1 MTRWLQAAK
10 QATDAGT
17 ELTKPTEPQA
27 RPVLSVKSVL
37 SERGTLD
44 LAPPARADEPDAA
57 TFRHGQAPNGWPVTW
72 TGRIV
77 SLAAW
82 RDLTAWERD
91 GPDGRHWNGFT
102 RQWEPPGGG
111 TE

>member
-37 SERGTLD
+37 SEGGTLD
-44 LAPPARADEPDAA
+44 PAPPARAEDLNRD
-57 TFRHGQAPNGWPVTW
+57 TFRHGQAPNGWPGTW
-72 TGRIV
+72 MGRIV
-77 SLAAW
+77 SLAAG
-82 RDLTAWERD
+82 RDRTAWERD
-91 GPDGRHWNGFT
+91 GPNGRMWNGVT
-102 RQWEPPGGG
+102 QRWEDP
-111 TE
+111 

>member
-37 SERGTLD
+37 SEGGTLD
-44 LAPPARADEPDAA
+44 PAPPARADEPDADP
-57 TFRHGQAPNGWPVTW
+57 FRHGQAVGGRPVTW
-72 TGRIV
+72 TGAIV
-77 SLAAW
+77 SMAAW

-91 GPDGRHWNGFT
+91 GPNGRMWNGFT
-102 RQWEPPGGG
+102 KQWD
-111 TE
+111 

>member
-10 QATDAGT
+10 QAIDAGT

-37 SERGTLD
+37 SEGVTLD
-44 LAPPARADEPDAA
+44 PARPARADLSDLGP
-57 TFRHGQAPNGWPVTW
+57 FRHGRAAGDRPVTW
-72 TGRIV
+72 TGRVV
-77 SLAAW
+77 SLADW

-91 GPDGRHWNGFT
+91 GPDGWLWNGIT
-102 RQWEPPGGG
+102 QRWGDP
-111 TE
+111 